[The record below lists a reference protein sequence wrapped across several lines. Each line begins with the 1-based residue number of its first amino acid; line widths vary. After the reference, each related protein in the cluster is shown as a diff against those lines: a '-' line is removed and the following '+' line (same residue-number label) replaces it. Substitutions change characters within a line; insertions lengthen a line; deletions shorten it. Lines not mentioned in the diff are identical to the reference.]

1 MRNFLRST
9 CLAAHIRR
17 ARYCEHRARGEA
29 PLEPGRERGA
39 CLSGLTTGGCR
50 ASPPH
55 ARCGLVAVSSA
66 HTRREPTGT
75 GQPISHDYHER
86 AACRCQR
93 GACAAARTGED
104 ARGQT
109 CAARPAGRCAG
120 RGAPAVA
127 GRAAGRRPA
136 LLQPLRP
143 GAAEGPHVAEPDD
156 SAAPAAPA
164 SGEGSAAVPQAL
176 NGAAAWA
183 ALRGLQTA
191 CADGQDNNPY
201 SLLCSLVRPG
211 RAAPRLGLHQ
221 GALSA

>member
-1 MRNFLRST
+1 MSAQH
-9 CLAAHIRR
+9 AA
-17 ARYCEHRARGEA
+17 ASGEPA
-29 PLEPGRERGA
+29 
-39 CLSGLTTGGCR
+39 
-50 ASPPH
+50 PPH
-55 ARCGLVAVSSA
+55 AL
-66 HTRREPTGT
+66 
-75 GQPISHDYHER
+75 
-86 AACRCQR
+86 
-93 GACAAARTGED
+93 ARTPV
-104 ARGQT
+104 ARH
-109 CAARPAGRCAG
+109 ARPAPPVA
-120 RGAPAVA
+120 APAAAPPPSQAVPLVA
-127 GRAAGRRPA
+127 AAGAAAA

-191 CADGQDNNPY
+191 CADGQDHNPY

>member
-1 MRNFLRST
+1 M
-9 CLAAHIRR
+9 
-17 ARYCEHRARGEA
+17 ARH
-29 PLEPGRERGA
+29 
-39 CLSGLTTGGCR
+39 
-50 ASPPH
+50 
-55 ARCGLVAVSSA
+55 
-66 HTRREPTGT
+66 
-75 GQPISHDYHER
+75 
-86 AACRCQR
+86 
-93 GACAAARTGED
+93 
-104 ARGQT
+104 
-109 CAARPAGRCAG
+109 ARPAPPVA
-120 RGAPAVA
+120 APAAAPPPSQAVPLVA
-127 GRAAGRRPA
+127 AAA

-164 SGEGSAAVPQAL
+164 SGEGAAAVPQAL